1 MNQAELDVVIE
12 KHEKWLRDGYGE
24 RANLSYAN
32 LSYADL
38 SYADLSCANL
48 RVANLSYADL
58 SYANLRGANLSGA
71 NLSYANLRVANL
83 SYADLSYANLR
94 GANLSGANLSYAN
107 LRVANLSYADLSY
120 ANLRGAN
127 LSGANLSYANLR
139 GANLNWI
146 NWRDVVGLT
155 VIAVQINTTR
165 KNNQITY
172 IKDLEIW
179 TTGCFQGTLEE
190 LKDSIEQTHASN
202 DFLKRRYYRAIN
214 YILTEADFEE
224 DLEEE
229 NNEI

>member
-38 SYADLSCANL
+38 SYADLSYANL
-48 RVANLSYADL
+48 SYANLSYADL
-58 SYANLRGANLSGA
+58 RRA
-71 NLSYANLRVANL
+71 NLSY
-83 SYADLSYANLR
+83 
-94 GANLSGANLSYAN
+94 
-107 LRVANLSYADLSY
+107 
-120 ANLRGAN
+120 
-127 LSGANLSYANLR
+127 
-139 GANLNWI
+139 ANLNWI
-146 NWRDVVGLT
+146 NWRDVVSLT

-172 IKDLEIW
+172 IKELEIW

-190 LKDSIEQTHASN
+190 LKDSIEQTHDNN

-224 DLEEE
+224 DLEVAE
-229 NNEI
+229 

>member
-24 RANLSYAN
+24 RANLSYAD
-32 LSYADL
+32 LRGADL
-38 SYADLSCANL
+38 SYADLSGADLNGADLRRADLRRADLSGADLSGANL
-48 RVANLSYADL
+48 RR
-58 SYANLRGANLSGA
+58 ANLRGANLSGA
-71 NLSYANLRVANL
+71 NL
-83 SYADLSYANLR
+83 R
-94 GANLSGANLSYAN
+94 GANLSY
-107 LRVANLSYADLSY
+107 
-120 ANLRGAN
+120 
-127 LSGANLSYANLR
+127 
-139 GANLNWI
+139 ANLNWI
-146 NWRDVVGLT
+146 NWRDVVSLT

-172 IKDLEIW
+172 IKELEIW

>member
-24 RANLSYAN
+24 RANLSYADLRRADLSGANLSGANLRGAN
-32 LSYADL
+32 LSY
-38 SYADLSCANL
+38 
-48 RVANLSYADL
+48 ANLSYADL
-58 SYANLRGANLSGA
+58 RRADLSGANLRRADLSGANLRGANLSGA
-71 NLSYANLRVANL
+71 NLSG
-83 SYADLSYANLR
+83 ANLR
-94 GANLSGANLSYAN
+94 GANLS
-107 LRVANLSYADLSY
+107 YAD
-120 ANLRGAN
+120 
-127 LSGANLSYANLR
+127 
-139 GANLNWI
+139 LNWI
-146 NWRDVVGLT
+146 NWRDVVSLT

-172 IKDLEIW
+172 IKELEIW

>member
-24 RANLSYAN
+24 RANLRGAN
-32 LSYADL
+32 L

-48 RVANLSYADL
+48 RGANLSYADLNCANLSYADL
-58 SYANLRGANLSGA
+58 SCANLRGANLSCANLRGANLSGA
-71 NLSYANLRVANL
+71 NLSGANL
-83 SYADLSYANLR
+83 SYAD
-94 GANLSGANLSYAN
+94 
-107 LRVANLSYADLSY
+107 
-120 ANLRGAN
+120 
-127 LSGANLSYANLR
+127 
-139 GANLNWI
+139 LNWI
-146 NWRDVVGLT
+146 NWRDVVSLT

-172 IKDLEIW
+172 IKELEIW

>member
-1 MNQAELDVVIE
+1 MKQEELDIILE
-12 KHEKWLRDGYGE
+12 NHGKWLLNEGGE
-24 RANLSYAN
+24 RANLSNIDLKNTNLRGAN
-32 LSYADL
+32 LSYADLSCANLRVANLRGANL

-58 SYANLRGANLSGA
+58 SCANLRGA
-71 NLSYANLRVANL
+71 
-83 SYADLSYANLR
+83 D
-94 GANLSGANLSYAN
+94 
-107 LRVANLSYADLSY
+107 
-120 ANLRGAN
+120 
-127 LSGANLSYANLR
+127 
-139 GANLNWI
+139 LNWI

-172 IKDLEIW
+172 IKELEIW

>member
-24 RANLSYAN
+24 RADLNGADLNGADLSGADLNGADLRGADLRGADLSGADLNGADLRGADLRGAN

-38 SYADLSCANL
+38 SGADLSGADLNGADL
-48 RVANLSYADL
+48 RGADLNGADLRGANLSYADL
-58 SYANLRGANLSGA
+58 NGADLRGA
-71 NLSYANLRVANL
+71 
-83 SYADLSYANLR
+83 D
-94 GANLSGANLSYAN
+94 
-107 LRVANLSYADLSY
+107 
-120 ANLRGAN
+120 
-127 LSGANLSYANLR
+127 
-139 GANLNWI
+139 LNWI
-146 NWRDVVGLT
+146 NWRDVVSLT

-172 IKDLEIW
+172 IKELEIW

>member
-24 RANLSYAN
+24 RANLSYAD

-38 SYADLSCANL
+38 SYADLSYADLRRADLSCADL
-48 RVANLSYADL
+48 RRADLRGADLSYADLSGADLNGADLNGADLRRANLSYADL
-58 SYANLRGANLSGA
+58 SGADLSGA
-71 NLSYANLRVANL
+71 DLNGADLRRANL
-83 SYADLSYANLR
+83 SYADLS
-94 GANLSGANLSYAN
+94 G
-107 LRVANLSYADLSY
+107 ADLSY
-120 ANLRGAN
+120 
-127 LSGANLSYANLR
+127 
-139 GANLNWI
+139 ANLNWI
-146 NWRDVVGLT
+146 NWRDVVSLT

-172 IKDLEIW
+172 IKELEIW

>member
-1 MNQAELDVVIE
+1 LSCAN
-12 KHEKWLRDGYGE
+12 LRVANLSYADLSYANLRRADLSGANLRGANLR

-32 LSYADL
+32 L

-58 SYANLRGANLSGA
+58 SYANLR
-71 NLSYANLRVANL
+71 R
-83 SYADLSYANLR
+83 AD
-94 GANLSGANLSYAN
+94 
-107 LRVANLSYADLSY
+107 
-120 ANLRGAN
+120 
-127 LSGANLSYANLR
+127 
-139 GANLNWI
+139 LNWI

>member
-24 RANLSYAN
+24 RANLSYADLRRADLSGADLSGANLRGAN
-32 LSYADL
+32 LSY
-38 SYADLSCANL
+38 
-48 RVANLSYADL
+48 ANLSYADL
-58 SYANLRGANLSGA
+58 RRADLSGANLRRANLRGANLSGANLRGANLSGA
-71 NLSYANLRVANL
+71 NLSGANL
-83 SYADLSYANLR
+83 SYAD
-94 GANLSGANLSYAN
+94 
-107 LRVANLSYADLSY
+107 
-120 ANLRGAN
+120 
-127 LSGANLSYANLR
+127 
-139 GANLNWI
+139 LNWI
-146 NWRDVVGLT
+146 NWRDVVSLT

-172 IKDLEIW
+172 IKELEIW

>member
-24 RANLSYAN
+24 RANLRVAN
-32 LSYADL
+32 L

-58 SYANLRGANLSGA
+58 SCANLRGANLS
-71 NLSYANLRVANL
+71 
-83 SYADLSYANLR
+83 
-94 GANLSGANLSYAN
+94 
-107 LRVANLSYADLSY
+107 
-120 ANLRGAN
+120 GAN

-139 GANLNWI
+139 GANLSGANLSGANLSYADLNWI
-146 NWRDVVGLT
+146 NWRDVVSLT

-172 IKDLEIW
+172 IKELEIW

>member
-24 RANLSYAN
+24 RANLSYADLRGAN
-32 LSYADL
+32 LSG
-38 SYADLSCANL
+38 ANL
-48 RVANLSYADL
+48 RRANLRR
-58 SYANLRGANLSGA
+58 ANLRGANLSGA
-71 NLSYANLRVANL
+71 NLRR
-83 SYADLSYANLR
+83 ANLR
-94 GANLSGANLSYAN
+94 GANLSGANL
-107 LRVANLSYADLSY
+107 
-120 ANLRGAN
+120 
-127 LSGANLSYANLR
+127 
-139 GANLNWI
+139 NWI
-146 NWRDVVGLT
+146 NWRDVVSLT

-172 IKDLEIW
+172 IKELEIW